1 MTQQSSTTADVLEQ
15 ALQDARHIL
24 PDQGPIG
31 VFIHHNTLHA
41 FQHLR
46 FHDAVQHAA
55 SLTGA
60 RPYLDLHEF
69 RAAYHAGRID
79 EAALV
84 AVVHS
89 HLGEKAEEQILPGLS
104 LARLWRHL
112 MLAETQITSSI
123 DLEWHYQSASASERE
138 LLNAARARAI
148 TLPPLPDEK
157 PVLRRHAE
165 ALHIL
170 NAGDSDVIV
179 HDELIRW
186 CAAFLDQ
193 GQALTPM
200 PERDLGF
207 LQAVARM
214 YAAGAGSP
222 RGCPGVAEDFKA
234 IVANHTPPH
243 VVIREC
249 LRDLGIGEDQFHSYI
264 SATAAALNGWAGMF
278 ARLEHH
284 EAENHAHTPASLAE
298 FMAVRLV
305 LERRAIGK
313 ICKQAQLPQQW
324 GPLLAEVPETSECQR
339 AAKSLLLFCVAQAAG
354 LDAEQFSGIDD
365 ATLHQL
371 WQAIGTCTSSKRREL
386 WMDAYESWYYRQIL
400 NGIAALRPKRL
411 IPDPRQRPRAQY
423 MFCMDEREESI
434 RRAVEEQGP
443 EYQTFGLAGFF
454 GVAIDYQG
462 LYDHQPAAYC
472 PVVVTP
478 AHEVHETPLYTHRD
492 WHQLRNSLRNA
503 WRYAR
508 RRTHFE
514 SRTLTG
520 GAGLSLLLGPVYAV
534 MAAIRILLPRG
545 SVTAHERVTER
556 VSPVPATRLLAV
568 RDNGCTL
575 RTERGKLLGFSLE
588 EATERVG
595 NVLRSIGL
603 VDNFAPIVI
612 ALGHGSTSLNN
623 PHESAHDCGACGGR
637 RGGANARLFA
647 GLANEPEVRLA
658 LRDKGIQIPADT
670 WFIGGLHDTADDNV
684 AYSDLADLPHALVAA
699 FEQADNVLDLGRR
712 MSAAERCRR
721 FHNAKLPI
729 SPDDG
734 LHHVET
740 RARQLAQPRPE
751 YGHCTNAVA
760 VVGRRSLTRGLHLDR
775 RAFLISYDPS
785 IDPEHQLLE
794 RILAAAGPVGAGIS
808 LEYYFSAVD
817 NERYGCGTK
826 LPHNVI
832 GLLGIM
838 NGHKSDLRTGL
849 PLQMVELH
857 EPMRLLI
864 IAESTPEALMGIA
877 ARQAE
882 VRELVVNRWVQLA
895 CVDPE
900 SGAMHMFTDQG
911 FVPFSADHPEIP
923 LFTNSAARH
932 GLHRQ
937 HLTPALIAAAL
948 SRSSPVPPQVAAQME
963 HETRYA

>member
-1 MTQQSSTTADVLEQ
+1 MKPGHSTETDVLEH
-15 ALQDARHIL
+15 ALQTARHIL

-31 VFIHHNTLHA
+31 VFIHHNTLHS

-46 FHDAVQHAA
+46 FHDAVQEAA

-69 RAAYHAGRID
+69 RAAFHAGRIE
-79 EAALV
+79 EADLA
-84 AVVHS
+84 AAIRS
-89 HLGEKAEEQILPGLS
+89 HLGESGDEAILATLS
-104 LARLWRHL
+104 RFQLWHHL
-112 MLAETQITSSI
+112 MLEETAMTNTVELDWQFR
-123 DLEWHYQSASASERE
+123 SASPAERKLIQAAHKRADDLPAAPYE
-138 LLNAARARAI
+138 KPHYNRHAEVLRVLNAA
-148 TLPPLPDEK
+148 
-157 PVLRRHAE
+157 
-165 ALHIL
+165 
-170 NAGDSDVIV
+170 DSDVVV

-200 PERDLGF
+200 PGRDLGF

-214 YAAGAGSP
+214 YAKGAGSP
-222 RGCPGVAEDFKA
+222 RGCPGVAEDFQSIA
-234 IVANHTPPH
+234 RNHTPPH
-243 VVIREC
+243 TVIREC
-249 LRDLGIGEDQFHSYI
+249 LHDLGIEEQQLTSFI

-284 EAENHAHTPASLAE
+284 EAENHAHTPATLAE

-305 LERRAIGK
+305 LERRALGH
-313 ICKQAQLPQQW
+313 ICSQARLPLQW
-324 GPLLAEVPETSECQR
+324 PALLAQVPDMSVCQR
-339 AAKSLLLFCVAQAAG
+339 SGNALILYKIAQGAG
-354 LDAEQFSGIDD
+354 LDAAGLEAIDE
-365 ATLHQL
+365 TQLNTL
-371 WQAIGTCTSSKRREL
+371 WQAVATCTPLKRREL

-411 IPDPRQRPRAQY
+411 IPDTQQRPAAQY

-434 RRAVEEQGP
+434 RRAVEEHGP
-443 EYQTFGLAGFF
+443 DYQTFGLAGFF

-462 LYDHQPAAYC
+462 LYDHKPAAYC

-492 WHQLRNSLRNA
+492 WHELRNSLRNV

-514 SRTLTG
+514 SRTLSG

-545 SVTAHERVTER
+545 SVTTHERVTER
-556 VSPVPATRLLAV
+556 VSPKPATRLLAV
-568 RDNGCTL
+568 RDTNSTI
-575 RTERGKLLGFSLE
+575 RTERGKLLGFTLE
-588 EATERVG
+588 EATERVT

-603 VDNFAPIVI
+603 VENFAPIVI

-647 GLANEPEVRLA
+647 GLANEPEVRIA
-658 LRDKGIQIPADT
+658 LRSKGITIPADT
-670 WFIGGLHDTADDNV
+670 WFIGGLHDTADDNIS
-684 AYSDLADLPHALVAA
+684 YSDLADLPHALVDA
-699 FEQADNVLDLGRR
+699 FEQADHVLDLSRR

-721 FHNAKLPI
+721 FHNASLPI
-729 SPDDG
+729 TPDAG

-775 RAFLISYDPS
+775 RAFLISYDPT

-864 IAESTPEALMGIA
+864 IAESTPEALLGIA
-877 ARQAE
+877 GRQAE

-895 CVDPE
+895 CVDPDT
-900 SGAMHMFTDQG
+900 GAMYMFTDKG
-911 FVPFSADHPEIP
+911 FVPYVPDKLDIP
-923 LFTNSAARH
+923 LFDNSAARH

-937 HLTPALIAAAL
+937 HLTPALVAAAL
-948 SRSSPVPPQVAAQME
+948 RRSAPHAEQTVHSME
-963 HETRYA
+963 HRPRYA